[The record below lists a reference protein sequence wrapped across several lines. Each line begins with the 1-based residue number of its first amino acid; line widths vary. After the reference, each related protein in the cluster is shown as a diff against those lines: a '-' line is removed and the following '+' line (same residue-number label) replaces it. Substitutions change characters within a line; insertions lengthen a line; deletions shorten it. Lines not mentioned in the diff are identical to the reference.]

1 MNVFVLYYIIFDII
15 DNNNQD
21 NSVDNDEIVPVYT
34 VCVWLLYFFSA
45 AIHLPLV
52 RLCVPLWV
60 NIAGRSAA
68 YKFRISIIN

>member
-34 VCVWLLYFFSA
+34 VCGIYIFFSA

-68 YKFRISIIN
+68 YTFRISIIN

>member
-21 NSVDNDEIVPVYT
+21 NSVDNDEIVRFIYM
-34 VCVWLLYFFSA
+34 CMAFIFFSA

-68 YKFRISIIN
+68 YTFRISIIN